1 MEGFW
6 EFFWFIFVCFAFVAY
21 LSVLFSIIADL
32 FRDHEMSGWVKAI
45 WLFFLFVIPF
55 LSAMIYVI
63 VRNDGMTR
71 RSMEVARG
79 HAQAQNAYIRNVAG
93 KSATQQIADAKT
105 LLDTGVISEE
115 EFHAIKAKALA

>member
-1 MEGFW
+1 M
-6 EFFWFIFVCFAFVAY
+6 
-21 LSVLFSIIADL
+21 LFSIIADL

-71 RSMEVARG
+71 RSFEAARG
-79 HAQAQNAYIRNVAG
+79 HTQAQNAYIRNVAG
-93 KSATQQIADAKT
+93 KSATQQITDAKT
-105 LLDTGVISEE
+105 LLDSGAISE
-115 EFHAIKAKALA
+115 